1 MSASPSEATKT
12 AAELEREQQHLTL
25 LYERL
30 DGMREY
36 AQRRLRTVLL
46 ETGGTPQ
53 ARSERESFTQLYSED
68 LSKYDAAE
76 HGLCFGR
83 IDLAESDEAD
93 GASSTGSASANG
105 SAASNGNGSSN
116 GNGAAADAS
125 GNSAG
130 GEGEKRYIGRI
141 GILDETDDYETLLL
155 DWRAPMARP
164 FYLATTAAPD
174 GVTRRR
180 HIRTRNRKVT
190 SVNDE
195 YLDLGAA
202 RRDGVISGDGGV
214 GSESALLAALN
225 AARTGHMNDIVET
238 IQHEQDAIIRS
249 EHKSV
254 LVVQGGP
261 GTGKTAVALHRAA
274 YLLYTYRKQLDKAG
288 VLIIGPNSTFLD
300 YIGQVLPSLGETGV
314 LLSTVGN
321 LYPGVQ
327 ATLEDSLRAGQLKG
341 SLDMLEVLKRAVRDW
356 QEIPKDPVRLHFDGR
371 ELNLDRRVVTKAR
384 GRARSSRRPHN
395 LARPIFAAGVVDA
408 LTDQLAE
415 LIGADPLG
423 GRNLLSQADLT
434 EIRDEMRAD
443 ADIQRA
449 IAALWPLLT
458 PQDVLGG
465 LWADPKRLA
474 NAANQLSPADRAE
487 LQRTDSGEFS
497 DADAPLLD
505 ELAELLGIDDSEERE
520 RSRRR
525 WRAQLAE
532 AQDALD
538 ILTGS
543 APQDLEDDLDPELLM
558 AYDLIDAGQLA
569 ERQQVRTSQT
579 TAERAAGDRTWT
591 YGHVIVDEA
600 QELSEMAW
608 RMVMRRIPNRWITAV
623 GDVAQT
629 GDPAGASSWQQVLEP
644 YVAKRWKLTELTVN
658 YRTPAEIMAVAA
670 DVLAEID
677 PGASIPRSIR
687 DSGFQPTAYRVPA
700 TELAAEVGRLVA
712 AEAEHP
718 GTTAVIV
725 PHDTAAKLAHLA
737 DDSARV
743 LTVHEVKGL
752 EFDAVILVEPQQIL
766 DESPRGMND
775 LYVALTR
782 STQRLSVAHSE
793 DLPEVLHRLR

>member
-1 MSASPSEATKT
+1 MSASSSDAKT

-83 IDLAESDEAD
+83 IDLAPESAD
-93 GASSTGSASANG
+93 DS
-105 SAASNGNGSSN
+105 GNGTSP
-116 GNGAAADAS
+116 
-125 GNSAG
+125 
-130 GEGEKRYIGRI
+130 EGERRYIGRI
-141 GILDETDDYETLLL
+141 GILDEAADYETLLL
-155 DWRAPMARP
+155 DWRAPMSRP

-195 YLDLGAA
+195 YLDLETA
-202 RRDGVISGDGGV
+202 RRDGVINDDGGV

-274 YLLYTYRKQLDKAG
+274 YLLYTYRQQLDKAG

-314 LLSTVGN
+314 LLSTIGD
-321 LYPGVQ
+321 LYPGVR
-327 ATLEDSLRAGQLKG
+327 ATLEDSLRAGELKG
-341 SLDMLEVLKRAVRDW
+341 SLDMLEVLKKAVRDW
-356 QEIPKDPVRLHFDGR
+356 QEIPKDPIRLHFDGR
-371 ELNLDRRVVTKAR
+371 ELTLDRRIVTKAR

-408 LTDQLAE
+408 LTDQLAQ

-423 GRNLLSQADLT
+423 GRNLLSQTDLT

-449 IAALWPLLT
+449 IAGLWPLLT

-465 LWADPKRLA
+465 LWADAKRLA
-474 NAANQLSPADRAE
+474 NAASQLSPEDRAE
-487 LQRTDSGEFS
+487 LARSDNGEFS
-497 DADAPLLD
+497 AADAPLLD

-543 APQDLEDDLDPELLM
+543 APQDLEDELDPELLM
-558 AYDLIDAGQLA
+558 AYDLIDASQLA

-677 PGASIPRSIR
+677 PGAAIPRSVR
-687 DSGFQPTAYRVPA
+687 DSGFEPAAHRVTAGQ
-700 TELAAEVGRLVA
+700 LADEVGRLVT

-725 PHDTAAKLAHLA
+725 PHELAAKLAHLA
-737 DDSARV
+737 TDSARV
-743 LTVHEVKGL
+743 LTVHDVKGL
-752 EFDAVILVEPQQIL
+752 EFDAVILVEPRQIL
-766 DESPRGMND
+766 DESPRGLND

-782 STQRLSVAHSE
+782 ATQRLAVVHTE
-793 DLPEVLHRLR
+793 DLPPVLHRLG

>member
-1 MSASPSEATKT
+1 MSDSANAASPD
-12 AAELEREQQHLTL
+12 LEREQQYLTK
-25 LYERL
+25 LYEQL
-30 DGMREY
+30 DGMRAY

-68 LSKYDAAE
+68 LAKYDAAE

-83 IDLAESDEAD
+83 IDIAE
-93 GASSTGSASANG
+93 NG
-105 SAASNGNGSSN
+105 DS
-116 GNGAAADAS
+116 
-125 GNSAG
+125 
-130 GEGEKRYIGRI
+130 EHRYIGRI
-141 GILDETDDYETLLL
+141 GILDESADYETLLL

-180 HIRTRNRKVT
+180 HIRSRNRTVT
-190 SVNDE
+190 GVNDE
-195 YLDLGAA
+195 YLDLDAA
-202 RRDGVISGDGGV
+202 QRAGVIGGDGGV

-238 IQHEQDAIIRS
+238 IQSEQDAIIRS

-274 YLLYTYRKQLDKAG
+274 YLLYTYRQQLDKAG

-321 LYPGVQ
+321 LYPGIQ
-327 ATLEDSLRAGQLKG
+327 ATLEDSLRAGELKG
-341 SLDMLEVLKRAVRDW
+341 SLDMLEVLKKGVRDW
-356 QEIPKDPVRLHFDGR
+356 QEVPREPIRLYFDGHQL
-371 ELNLDRRVVTKAR
+371 ELDRKIATKAR

-395 LARPIFAAGVVDA
+395 LARPVFAAAVVDA
-408 LTDQLAE
+408 LTDQLAAA
-415 LIGADPLG
+415 IGANPLG
-423 GRNLLSQADLT
+423 GRNLLSQTDLT

-443 ADIQRA
+443 PEIQRA
-449 IAALWPLLT
+449 IAGLWPILT
-458 PQDVLGG
+458 PQEVLGG

-474 NAANQLSPADRAE
+474 DAAGRLSHADRAE
-487 LQRTDSGEFS
+487 LYRSDSGEFS

-505 ELAELLGIDDSEERE
+505 ELAELLGIDDSEERD
-520 RSRRR
+520 RARRR

-558 AYDLIDAGQLA
+558 AYDLIDASQLA
-569 ERQQVRTSQT
+569 ERQQVRTRQT

-600 QELSEMAW
+600 QELSAMAW

-658 YRTPAEIMAVAA
+658 YRTPSEIMAVAA
-670 DVLAEID
+670 DVLTAID
-677 PGASIPRSIR
+677 PAAPAPRSVR
-687 DSGFQPTAYRVPA
+687 DSGFEPTATRVAAP
-700 TELAAEVGRLVA
+700 ELADEVKRLIA

-718 GTTAVIV
+718 GTTVVIV
-725 PHDTAAKLAHLA
+725 PHDLAPELAHLT
-737 DDSARV
+737 DDSVRV
-743 LTVHEVKGL
+743 LTVHDVKGL
-752 EFDAVILVEPQQIL
+752 EFDAVILAEPHRIL
-766 DESPRGMND
+766 GESPRGVND

-782 STQRLSVAHSE
+782 ATQRLAVVHSA

>member
-1 MSASPSEATKT
+1 MSASDPA
-12 AAELEREQQHLTL
+12 AAESPDLEREQQYLTK
-25 LYERL
+25 LYQQL
-30 DGMREY
+30 DGMRAY
-36 AQRRLRTVLL
+36 AQRRLKTVLL

-83 IDLAESDEAD
+83 IDLADGVHSDGSNGDAA
-93 GASSTGSASANG
+93 GANGSSANG
-105 SAASNGNGSSN
+105 S
-116 GNGAAADAS
+116 
-125 GNSAG
+125 
-130 GEGEKRYIGRI
+130 GEFRYIGRI
-141 GILDETDDYETLLL
+141 GILDESSDYETLLL
-155 DWRAPMARP
+155 DWRAPLARP

-180 HIRTRNRKVT
+180 HIRSRNRKVT
-190 SVNDE
+190 AVNDE
-195 YLDLGAA
+195 YLDLDAA
-202 RRDGVISGDGGV
+202 RRDGVVTDDSGV
-214 GSESALLAALN
+214 GSESALLSALN

-238 IQHEQDAIIRS
+238 IQSEQDSIIRS

-274 YLLYTYRKQLDKAG
+274 YLLYTYRQQLDKAG

-314 LLSTVGN
+314 LLSTIGN

-327 ATLEDSLRAGQLKG
+327 ATVEDSLRAGELKG
-341 SLDMLEVLKRAVRDW
+341 SLAMLEVLKKAVRDW
-356 QEIPKDPVRLHFDGR
+356 QEIPSEPIRLHFDGHD
-371 ELNLDRRVVTKAR
+371 LTLDRKIVTKAR
-384 GRARSSRRPHN
+384 GRARSSRRAHN
-395 LARPIFAAGVVDA
+395 LARPVFAAGVVDA
-408 LTDQLAE
+408 LTDQLAAA
-415 LIGADPLG
+415 IGANPLG
-423 GRNLLSQADLT
+423 GRNLLSQTDLT

-443 ADIQRA
+443 TDIQRA
-449 IAALWPLLT
+449 IAGLWPILS
-458 PQDVLGG
+458 PQEVLAG

-474 NAANQLSPADRAE
+474 RAAGQLSQADRDE
-487 LQRTDSGEFS
+487 LYRPDHGEFS

-505 ELAELLGIDDSEERE
+505 ELAELLGVDDTEERE
-520 RSRRR
+520 RARRR

-543 APQDLEDDLDPELLM
+543 APQDLEDELDPELLM
-558 AYDLIDAGQLA
+558 AYDLIDASQLA

-658 YRTPAEIMAVAA
+658 YRTPSEIMAIAA

-677 PGASIPRSIR
+677 PGVSIPRSIR
-687 DSGFQPTAYRVPA
+687 DSGFQPAAHRVA
-700 TELAAEVGRLVA
+700 SDELGAEVKRLVD
-712 AEAEHP
+712 AEAAHP
-718 GTTAVIV
+718 GTTTVIV
-725 PHDTAAKLAHLA
+725 PHDLMPELTHLNS
-737 DDSARV
+737 DSVRV
-743 LTVHEVKGL
+743 LTVHDVKGL
-752 EFDAVILVEPQQIL
+752 EFDAVILAEPHRIL
-766 DESPRGMND
+766 GESPRGMND

-782 STQRLSVAHSE
+782 ATQRLAVVHTE
-793 DLPEVLHRLR
+793 ELPEVLHRLR